1 MISDEQY
8 MQRAIDLALI
18 AGVHAAPNP
27 MVGAVI
33 VHNGHIIGE
42 GYHRKYGGPHAEV
55 NAVNSVSDKT
65 LLKESTIYVS
75 LEPCSHFGKTPPCAD
90 LLIEH
95 QFKRVV
101 IATMDPFAKVAGQGI
116 EKLKQAGTDIQT
128 DVLQAESRELNKRFF
143 TFHQKQ
149 RPYVI
154 LKWAQ
159 TADGF
164 IDAAREAD
172 ETGTIRWISSPETQ
186 ALVHHWR
193 SQEQAILVGWKT
205 VLNDD
210 PSLTVREVKGSDP
223 LRVVVDSQLKAP
235 IEARLLTDKRPT
247 IVLNTVKDEEKGAI
261 RYIRIPSVSTANIL
275 KALADLHILSV
286 IVEGGSRTLQHFIVD
301 KTWDEAR
308 VIVGKSSFGSGTKA
322 PVLNAIP
329 RKTTTFSDDRI
340 YEYRR
345 V

>member
-1 MISDEQY
+1 MISDEEY
-8 MQRAIDLALI
+8 MQRAIDLASLG
-18 AGVHAAPNP
+18 GVNVAPNP

-33 VHNGHIIGE
+33 VHNGRIIGE
-42 GYHRKYGGPHAEV
+42 GYHQQFGGPHAEV
-55 NAVNSVSDKT
+55 NAVNSVADKE
-65 LLKESTIYVS
+65 LLKKATIYVS
-75 LEPCSHFGKTPPCAD
+75 LEPCAHFGKTPPCAD
-90 LLIEH
+90 LLIAH
-95 QFKRVV
+95 QFERVV
-101 IATMDPFAKVAGQGI
+101 IGTTDPFAKVAGQGI
-116 EKLKQAGTDIQT
+116 RKLEAAGISCRT
-128 DVLQAESRELNKRFF
+128 DVLKGQCSELNKRFF

-159 TADGF
+159 TQDGL
-164 IDAAREAD
+164 IDASRSAD
-172 ETGTIRWISSPETQ
+172 ETGVIRWISSPETQ

-210 PSLTVREVKGSDP
+210 PSLTVREVKGKDP
-223 LRVVVDSQLKAP
+223 LRVVIDSQLKAP

-247 IVLNTVKDEEKGAI
+247 VVLNTLKDEVKGPI
-261 RYIRIPSVSTANIL
+261 RYLKIPSVATAEIL
-275 KALADLHILSV
+275 KALAGMDILSV

-301 KTWDEAR
+301 QAWDEAR
-308 VIVGKSSFGSGTKA
+308 VIIGNTRFGSGTKA
-322 PVLNAIP
+322 PALSAAP
-329 RKTTTFSDDRI
+329 KRTTRFSGDRI

>member
-1 MISDEQY
+1 MISDEHY
-8 MQRAIDLALI
+8 MQRAIDLALLG
-18 AGVHAAPNP
+18 GVSVAPNP

-33 VHNGHIIGE
+33 VHKDRIIGE
-42 GYHRKYGGPHAEV
+42 GYHRHYGGPHAEV
-55 NAVNSVSDKT
+55 NAVNSVANKE

-75 LEPCSHFGKTPPCAD
+75 LEPCAHFGKTPPCAD

-95 QFKRVV
+95 QFSRVV
-101 IATMDPFAKVAGQGI
+101 IGTTDPFAKVAGQGI
-116 EKLKQAGTDIQT
+116 QKLQHAGIAFRT
-128 DVLQAESRELNKRFF
+128 DVLKAESSELNKRFF
-143 TFHQKQ
+143 TFHQKE

-159 TADGF
+159 TRDGY
-164 IDAAREAD
+164 IDASRNED
-172 ETGTIRWISSPETQ
+172 ETGVIHWISSPETQ

-210 PSLTVREVKGSDP
+210 PSLTVREVKGRDP

-235 IEARLLTDKRPT
+235 IEARLLTDNRPT
-247 IVLNTVKDEEKGAI
+247 VVLNTVKNEEKGAI
-261 RYIRIPSVSTANIL
+261 RYLKIASVSTTDIL
-275 KALADLHILSV
+275 KALAGLNILSV

-301 KTWDEAR
+301 QAWDEAR
-308 VIVGKSSFGSGTKA
+308 VIVGKSTFGSGTKA

-329 RKTTTFSDDRI
+329 KKTTTFSDDRI

>member
-8 MQRAIDLALI
+8 MQRALDLALI
-18 AGVHAAPNP
+18 GSVTVAPNP

-33 VHNGHIIGE
+33 VHNGRIIGE

-55 NAVNSVSDKT
+55 NAVNSVADPE
-65 LLKESTIYVS
+65 LLKDSTIYVS
-75 LEPCSHFGKTPPCAD
+75 LEPCAHVGKTPPCAD
-90 LLIEH
+90 LLIEK

-101 IATMDPFAKVAGQGI
+101 IGTVDPFAKVAGLGI
-116 EKLKQAGTDIQT
+116 QKLQNAGIDVAV
-128 DVLQAESRELNKRFF
+128 DVLGPESRELNKRFF

-159 TADGF
+159 TQDGY
-164 IDAAREAD
+164 IDASRSED
-172 ETGTIRWISSPETQ
+172 ETGVIRWISSPETQ

-210 PSLTVREVKGSDP
+210 PSLTVREIKGNDP

-235 IEARLLTDKRPT
+235 IEARLLTDNRPT
-247 IVLNTVKDEEKGAI
+247 VVLNTVKDEEKGAI
-261 RYIRIPSVSTANIL
+261 RYLKIASVSTSNIL
-275 KALADLHILSV
+275 KALAGLNILSV

-301 KTWDEAR
+301 QAWDEAR

-322 PVLNAIP
+322 PLLSAIP
-329 RKTTTFSDDRI
+329 KRTVSFSDDRI